1 MAVLDQG
8 LAQPGPA
15 RRDPP
20 ASEPTVPMQH
30 PTRRLDTLAV
40 PVSPPVVDS
49 VPDSPTAAS
58 VVPPAPVHNGP
69 PAPAAVQLG
78 TRGDAEDVSLVELHE
93 SIAEL
98 LASRNQWRQAYEHL
112 RHALRLAT
120 VERAPRVPEQFR
132 LEVAR
137 LRREHAEAREQS
149 IRDALTAS
157 YNRRYLD
164 QRLLEQGE
172 PDGDGLAVALV
183 DLDWFKRVNDTFGHL
198 VGDRV
203 LRQVVELLQVALPER
218 GFCARY
224 GGEEFV
230 LMLPGV
236 DASTAITVA
245 EAARARVE
253 QFPWS
258 TIVGGLRVTVSIG
271 VAHQSADTGQL
282 LTRPDQQLRHADG
295 LLYTAKQSGR
305 NAVAYRVGNEVR
317 LSGAP
322 NRRPR

>member
-8 LAQPGPA
+8 LAQPGPS
-15 RRDPP
+15 RRNSAPHD
-20 ASEPTVPMQH
+20 AAWRDRRINQPTVPMQ
-30 PTRRLDTLAV
+30 
-40 PVSPPVVDS
+40 
-49 VPDSPTAAS
+49 
-58 VVPPAPVHNGP
+58 PPARHLET
-69 PAPAAVQLG
+69 A
-78 TRGDAEDVSLVELHE
+78 TSRGDADDAASLVELYE
-93 SIAEL
+93 SVSDL
-98 LASRNQWRQAYEHL
+98 LASRGEWRQAYEHL
-112 RHALRLAT
+112 RYAFELALADRT
-120 VERAPRVPEQFR
+120 QTQVPNQFR

-137 LRREHAEAREQS
+137 LRRENAEAREQS

-164 QRLLEQGE
+164 ERLLEVVEQQG
-172 PDGDGLAVALV
+172 GRLAGGLAVALV

-203 LRQVVELLQVALPER
+203 LQQVVELLQVGLPEG

-230 LMLPGV
+230 LMLPGLEG
-236 DASTAITVA
+236 AAAWAVA

-258 TIVGGLRVTVSIG
+258 SIVRGLRVTVSIG
-271 VAHQSADTGQL
+271 VAHESGTSGV
-282 LTRPDQQLRHADG
+282 TTPEQQLRLADG

-305 NAVAYRVGNEVR
+305 NSVAYRVGGQVR
-317 LSGAP
+317 LSGAAGQRS
-322 NRRPR
+322 RRG

>member
-15 RRDPP
+15 RRDRQIG
-20 ASEPTVPMQH
+20 EPTVPMQH
-30 PTRRLDTLAV
+30 PARHLDALDT
-40 PVSPPVVDS
+40 
-49 VPDSPTAAS
+49 
-58 VVPPAPVHNGP
+58 PANGSE
-69 PAPAAVQLG
+69 ADD
-78 TRGDAEDVSLVELHE
+78 TSLVELHQ
-93 SIAEL
+93 SIADL
-98 LASRNQWRQAYEHL
+98 LASRGQWRQAYEHL
-112 RHALRLAT
+112 RHALTLAT
-120 VERAPRVPEQFR
+120 AESSPRVPEQFR

-164 QRLLEQGE
+164 QRLEEVG
-172 PDGDGLAVALV
+172 GGGLAVALV

-203 LRQVVELLQVALPER
+203 LQQVVELLQVALPDG

-236 DASTAITVA
+236 DFATAVTVA
-245 EAARARVE
+245 EEARARIE
-253 QFPWS
+253 RFPWS
-258 TIVGGLRVTVSIG
+258 TIVRGLHVTVSIG
-271 VAHQSADTGQL
+271 VAHQPAASGRALAQ
-282 LTRPDQQLRHADG
+282 PEQQLRHADG

-305 NAVAYRVGNEVR
+305 NAVAYRVGSEVR

-322 NRRPR
+322 GRRQR

>member
-8 LAQPGPA
+8 LAQPGPS
-15 RRDPP
+15 RRNSAPHD
-20 ASEPTVPMQH
+20 AAWRERRINEPTIPMQH
-30 PTRRLDTLAV
+30 PARYLENMAGRVDTDD
-40 PVSPPVVDS
+40 P
-49 VPDSPTAAS
+49 
-58 VVPPAPVHNGP
+58 
-69 PAPAAVQLG
+69 
-78 TRGDAEDVSLVELHE
+78 SLVELYQ
-93 SIAEL
+93 SVADL
-98 LASRNQWRQAYEHL
+98 LASRGEWRHAYEHL
-112 RHALRLAT
+112 RYAFELAVSDQT
-120 VERAPRVPEQFR
+120 HPHVPQQFR

-137 LRREHAEAREQS
+137 LRRENAEAREQS

-164 QRLLEQGE
+164 ERLVEIVEQEG
-172 PDGDGLAVALV
+172 GRHTGGLAVALV

-203 LRQVVELLQVALPER
+203 LQQVVELLQVGLPAD

-236 DASTAITVA
+236 DGATATALA
-245 EAARARVE
+245 EAARARIE
-253 QFPWS
+253 QHPWS
-258 TIVGGLRVTVSIG
+258 SIALGLRVTVSIG
-271 VAHQSADTGQL
+271 VVHQSSADSAAN
-282 LTRPDQQLRHADG
+282 PEQQLRSADG

-305 NAVAYRVGNEVR
+305 NAVAYRVGGEVR

-322 NRRPR
+322 VRRPR